1 MTPAPDLPRT
11 GGLIPRPRM
20 PAAESRPRV
29 ALLEDR
35 LAIAQSLAVLL
46 RQTPGL
52 KFVGYAHSEGKLHE
66 LLAGTTVEVLLVDLE
81 LDGVDGLAVV
91 ERATAH
97 WPRMRWVALTDASDD
112 ERLAAAVRAGALGL
126 VMTSAEP
133 DALIGAIHGACRDE
147 THIPPAMLTRL
158 LRRTAD
164 AAVDAPAEPPVGH
177 PLARLTAR
185 QRDVLDA
192 LMQGRSRADTAAWL
206 GMSPNTVRTHTQNI
220 LRTLG
225 VDSAPAAVALAR
237 RLDRDG

>member
-1 MTPAPDLPRT
+1 MTPAPELSRT
-11 GGLIPRPRM
+11 GGPIPRPRT

-35 LAIAQSLAVLL
+35 LAIAQAMAVLL

-52 KFVGYAHSEGKLHE
+52 RFVGYAHSEGTLHE
-66 LLAGTTVEVLLVDLE
+66 LLAGATVDVLLVDLKP
-81 LDGVDGLAVV
+81 DGVDGLAVV
-91 ERATAH
+91 TRATAH
-97 WPRMRWVALTDASDD
+97 WPRMKWVALTDAPDD

-126 VMTSAEP
+126 VVTSAEP
-133 DALIGAIHGACRDE
+133 DALIGAIHGAYRDE
-147 THIPPAMLTRL
+147 THIPPALLTRL
-158 LRRTAD
+158 LRRTG
-164 AAVDAPAEPPVGH
+164 AAVQAPAEPSVRH

-185 QRDVLDA
+185 ERDVLDA

-220 LRTLG
+220 LRTLA
-225 VDSAPAAVALAR
+225 VDSVPAAIALAR

>member
-1 MTPAPDLPRT
+1 VTRVPDLHRT
-11 GGLIPRPRM
+11 GGIIPRPRT
-20 PAAESRPRV
+20 PSAESRPRV

-35 LAIAQSLAVLL
+35 LAVAQALAVLL

-52 KFVGYAHSEGKLHE
+52 RFVGYANSEGTLHE
-66 LLAGTTVEVLLVDLE
+66 LLAGATVDVLLVDLQ

-97 WPRMRWVALTDASDD
+97 WPRMRWVALTDAPDD

-126 VMTSAEP
+126 VVTSAEP
-133 DALIGAIHGACRDE
+133 DALIGAIHGAYRDE

-158 LRRTAD
+158 LRRTAGG
-164 AAVDAPAEPPVGH
+164 AADAPAEPPARR

-185 QRDVLDA
+185 ERDVLDA

-206 GMSPNTVRTHTQNI
+206 GMSPNTVRTHIQNI

-225 VDSAPAAVALAR
+225 VDSVSAAVAFAR
-237 RLDRDG
+237 RLDRD